1 MGRGVT
7 AIGSLIPAWAFAA
20 VLTVAALAFARMAF
34 GGRGSRLVRR
44 AAGSVAGLR
53 LPLPGFAPKLPYQR
67 KPLLSAWERR
77 ALLSMRAQLPPGFYV
92 CPQVRLADMLR
103 IDGADRMSRMAA
115 LGKVASKSVDFAVVE
130 LVSGD
135 VVLVVE
141 LDDRTHDQAERRER
155 DAFVNAVL
163 EYSGIPIRRFR
174 PETPIHVR
182 DFFATAAMATRTP
195 PCG

>member
-1 MGRGVT
+1 
-7 AIGSLIPAWAFAA
+7 
-20 VLTVAALAFARMAF
+20 MAF
-34 GGRGSRLVRR
+34 GGRGSRLGRR
-44 AAGSVAGLR
+44 AAGSIAGLR
-53 LPLPGFAPKLPYQR
+53 LPLPSFAPKLPYER

-103 IDGADRMSRMAA
+103 IGGADRMSRMAA

-130 LVSGD
+130 LASGD

-182 DFFATAAMATRTP
+182 DFFATAAVATRTP